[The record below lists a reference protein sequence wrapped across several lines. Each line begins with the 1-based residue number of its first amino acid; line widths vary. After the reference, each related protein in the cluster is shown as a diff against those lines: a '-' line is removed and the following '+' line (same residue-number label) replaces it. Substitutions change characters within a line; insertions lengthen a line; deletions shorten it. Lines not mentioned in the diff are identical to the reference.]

1 MRIVIESTIKVVM
14 LDGLPARVWE
24 GKTDTG
30 IPCHVFVTGISV
42 DREADSTEFDDELIL
57 HRAPSPEVDALPERL
72 VRDDIHGI
80 GPDLR
85 VKTVMRGKA

>member
-14 LDGLPARVWE
+14 LDGVPSRVWE

-42 DREADSTEFDDELIL
+42 DREADSADFDAELIE

-72 VRDDIHGI
+72 ARPDIHGI
-80 GPDLR
+80 GPVL
-85 VKTVMRGKA
+85 KTVMRGKA